1 MHAIAG
7 LWSFAGPLRPASVQA
22 LRAGLARYGAD
33 GEGLWQ
39 APGIALLRSLNRV
52 TADDAFDAGIEGAAQ
67 DRQLLLFSGRLYHRE
82 ELADALG
89 LPRAELVRSADSHLA
104 QRAWARW
111 GSEATRR
118 LQGDYAIAV
127 WEPGARR
134 LTLLRDPLGARPLYW
149 CHTPQGFAFASSAWL
164 LHALPEVPGGFDEGY
179 FADVLALLS
188 PRDARTAYRH
198 IRRLRPGEAL
208 CCEDGRLRRWQH
220 YRYEGRATLRLKDD
234 GEYAE
239 AFRAEFGRA
248 VQARLRST
256 TPLGAE
262 LSSGFD
268 SSTVSVVA
276 AEALAARGQPLTCF
290 TAAPRPGSDPQAPP
304 EFRADESAIAAITA
318 RRFANIE
325 HCRVVPPAGG
335 AYAALEQLLPVYGR
349 PHRNPCNLDWPV
361 AIYAEAQRRGIRV
374 LLSGRG
380 GNLTLSYTGG
390 AFLSALFAAG
400 DWAGWWRE
408 LRRLRRQQ
416 GRSAASL
423 AVQSLGHR
431 LPRAVVYRLSALRA
445 ASVDL
450 NGAALPAAVA
460 ARHRL
465 AERLAARG
473 REGYALSERQARLR
487 RYAMLANIG
496 IGEFNVPAAAAL
508 AGIEV
513 RDPTADLR
521 FAEFSLSLPERQFR
535 RDGRTRWILRQAYG
549 HLLPPEVTEQPG
561 FGYQGADWYDS
572 ACLDL
577 PRYAALLPALAAS
590 PAASQLLDLERL
602 RTELAAWPADA
613 VAAQAGA
620 DRFRGHLLRGLAAG
634 RFLLDAE
641 AQRAGLSAD

>member
-7 LWSFAGPLRPASVQA
+7 LWSFAGPLRPASVQT
-22 LRAGLARYGAD
+22 LREGLARYGAD

-52 TADDAFDAGIEGAAQ
+52 TADDAFDAGIERAAQ
-67 DRQLLLFSGRLYHRE
+67 DRALLLFSGRLYHRE
-82 ELADALG
+82 DLADVLG
-89 LPRAELVRSADSHLA
+89 LPRAELAQCADSRLA
-104 QRAWARW
+104 RLAWERW
-111 GSEATRR
+111 GQEATRR

-127 WEPGARR
+127 WEPAARR
-134 LTLLRDPLGARPLYW
+134 LTLLRDALGARPLYW

-164 LHALPEVPGGFDEGY
+164 LHALPEVPGGFDDGY
-179 FADVLALLS
+179 IADVLALLP
-188 PRDARTAYRH
+188 PRDARTAHRH

-208 CCEDGRLRRWQH
+208 CCEDGRLRLWQH
-220 YRYEGRATLRLKDD
+220 YRFEGRTTLRLKGG

-276 AEALAARGQPLTCF
+276 AEALAQRGETLTCF
-290 TAAPRPGSDPQAPP
+290 TAAPRPGSDAQAPP
-304 EFRADESAIAAITA
+304 RSHADESVTAAITA
-318 RRFANIE
+318 RRFANIA
-325 HCRVVPPAGG
+325 HCRVVPPAGA

-361 AIYAEAQRRGIRV
+361 AIYAESQRRGIRV

-390 AFLSALFAAG
+390 AFLSALFATG
-400 DWAGWWRE
+400 DWADWWRE

-431 LPRAVVYRLSALRA
+431 LPRAVVERLSALRA
-445 ASVDL
+445 ASVDPD
-450 NGAALPAAVA
+450 GAALPAAVA

-465 AERLAARG
+465 AERIAARG
-473 REGYALSERQARLR
+473 REGFALSERQARQR
-487 RYAMLANIG
+487 RYAMLANTS
-496 IGEFNVPAAAAL
+496 IGEFSVPAGAAL

-521 FAEFSLSLPERQFR
+521 FAEFSLSLPESQFR

-549 HLLPPEVTEQPG
+549 HLLPPEVTEQTG

-572 ACLDL
+572 ACIDL

-590 PAASQLLDLERL
+590 PAASQLLDLDRL